1 MENGD
6 SEDVVFTRSDQLGTR
21 HSWNSFTFTLISTDY
36 NNFESIVSTVVIN
49 AVNNSEVVC
58 TGLSS
63 LDMTTIRLEG
73 IIISIIIILL

>member
-6 SEDVVFTRSDQLGTR
+6 TEEEVFTRSNQLGTR

-36 NNFESIVSTVVIN
+36 YNFGSIVSTVVIN
-49 AVNNSEVVC
+49 AVNNTEVVC

-63 LDMTTIRLEG
+63 LDMTTIRIEG
-73 IIISIIIILL
+73 IYNLII